1 MEVIMKIEDRK
12 DRRYIELSDGFRVR
26 DLRFKLTAEEELEFY
41 KRSAH
46 VVTYSRPAQSKQK
59 K

>member
-1 MEVIMKIEDRK
+1 MKIEDRK
-12 DRRYIELSDGFRVR
+12 DRRYIELPDGFRIR
-26 DLRFKLTAEEELEFY
+26 DLRFKLTAAEELEFY

-46 VVTYSRPAQSKQK
+46 VVQYSRPAQSKQK